1 MQDGVERSSLLM
13 ECIMPSYKSLIVTLQ
28 RSSTSKDWL
37 LTLLLLVP
45 SKERPSLLATMA
57 ISAGQGYEGPWPLED
72 KADTSG
78 PPELFAEIASWHPRR
93 EIDKVKRNHHS
104 IHPYLP
110 PGQGAQEGITN
121 HDSLNK

>member
-1 MQDGVERSSLLM
+1 MQDGFERSSLLM

-57 ISAGQGYEGPWPLED
+57 MSAGQGYEGPWPLED

-78 PPELFAEIASWHPRR
+78 PPELFAEIASWHP
-93 EIDKVKRNHHS
+93 EAGVTDEVTEGTQVMTVS
-104 IHPYLP
+104 FP
-110 PGQGAQEGITN
+110 PLFSAFLKY
-121 HDSLNK
+121 SSS